1 MKEKD
6 PGNNRAG
13 VGALS
18 QQGGQLCA
26 TPGFRDMDTCLVLT
40 SLRGLS
46 LAHSWHGVRLRKLL
60 FILILGGGGLPSAWD
75 KVAPHCGFHSNCT
88 RQLWGQRA
96 FGPYGPSP
104 TCSLCLYP
112 FCHCEV
118 KRHPTSYPE
127 PQFPYL
133 RHRNNEI
140 ACPTDIT

>member
-60 FILILGGGGLPSAWD
+60 FILILGGGAYPVPGTKLPPTVVFTATAHVSFGVREPLAPMDPHQLAVFVSTPSA
-75 KVAPHCGFHSNCT
+75 T
-88 RQLWGQRA
+88 
-96 FGPYGPSP
+96 
-104 TCSLCLYP
+104 
-112 FCHCEV
+112 V
-118 KRHPTSYPE
+118 K
-127 PQFPYL
+127 
-133 RHRNNEI
+133 
-140 ACPTDIT
+140 